1 MNGGGASLMKNP
13 KLAGEIVKAVSD
25 AVDIPVT
32 VKIRKG
38 WDENSVVAVETA
50 QIIERAGGDA
60 ITIHGRTRKE
70 FYSGKAD
77 WDIIKKVKE
86 SVNIPVIGNG
96 DIVDEETAEA
106 MFKYTNVDGIMIGRA
121 AFGNPW
127 IFREIIHYLKTGEKL
142 EKPTLDERYST
153 MVRHINMEIE
163 ERGEEVAIKEMRK
176 QLSWYIK
183 NLKDS
188 SQMRDKINKIIDKEQ
203 LLNEI
208 KAYFEYL
215 KNN

>member
-1 MNGGGASLMKNP
+1 M
-13 KLAGEIVKAVSD
+13 
-25 AVDIPVT
+25 
-32 VKIRKG
+32 
-38 WDENSVVAVETA
+38 SVLISA
-50 QIIERAGGDA
+50 
-60 ITIHGRTRKE
+60 K
-70 FYSGKAD
+70 
-77 WDIIKKVKE
+77 
-86 SVNIPVIGNG
+86 
-96 DIVDEETAEA
+96 
-106 MFKYTNVDGIMIGRA
+106 
-121 AFGNPW
+121 
-127 IFREIIHYLKTGEKL
+127 IIHYLKTGEKL

>member
-1 MNGGGASLMKNP
+1 MCEQRLDLENSMTKLRNVISEMITIMKAQFKEKFKLINKNFDEVFKELFGGGKAELILENEDDV
-13 KLAGEIVKAVSD
+13 LNCGIDIRAVSY
-25 AVDIPVT
+25 T
-32 VKIRKG
+32 
-38 WDENSVVAVETA
+38 
-50 QIIERAGGDA
+50 
-60 ITIHGRTRKE
+60 HL
-70 FYSGKAD
+70 
-77 WDIIKKVKE
+77 
-86 SVNIPVIGNG
+86 
-96 DIVDEETAEA
+96 
-106 MFKYTNVDGIMIGRA
+106 YTNVDGIMIGRA

>member
-1 MNGGGASLMKNP
+1 MHLDLLEKIVGAIRENTDKPITL
-13 KLAGEIVKAVSD
+13 
-25 AVDIPVT
+25 
-32 VKIRKG
+32 KIRKG

-127 IFREIIHYLKTGEKL
+127 IFREIIHYLKTTLIKVAFLVEKKR
-142 EKPTLDERYST
+142 ENIPIYNENK
-153 MVRHINMEIE
+153 
-163 ERGEEVAIKEMRK
+163 AIIP
-176 QLSWYIK
+176 L
-183 NLKDS
+183 
-188 SQMRDKINKIIDKEQ
+188 
-203 LLNEI
+203 
-208 KAYFEYL
+208 
-215 KNN
+215 